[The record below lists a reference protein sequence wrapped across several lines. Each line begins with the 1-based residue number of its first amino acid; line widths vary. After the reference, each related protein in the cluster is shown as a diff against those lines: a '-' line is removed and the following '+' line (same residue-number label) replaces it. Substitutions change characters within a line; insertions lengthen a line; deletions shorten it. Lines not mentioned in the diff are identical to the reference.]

1 MTQMLSNYHK
11 RLAAPGCRLLE
22 DLNAL
27 RKLEGALDIIEA
39 QETHAKRNML
49 GFTFRPRQ
57 SSDNTT
63 RTQPL
68 TDTTGSPPHQS

>member
-1 MTQMLSNYHK
+1 MTQMLSNYQK

-27 RKLEGALDIIEA
+27 RQLEGALDIIEA

-49 GFTFRPRQ
+49 SFTFRPRQ
-57 SSDNTT
+57 STGNTT
-63 RTQPL
+63 PAN
-68 TDTTGSPPHQS
+68 P